1 MESSSKSWVEAKSLT
16 WTLFVLSLSLTT
28 GWIVFSL
35 TLWGIPNFSQFL
47 YASGLGILAG
57 FAVFALLFSSK
68 YAYLKF
74 YIDSSFDSD
83 ESNKDSIIAKGFP
96 SAKGCPSAD
105 GSGLK
110 GDSTAKNY
118 ASFHAKGDKGLPK
131 RNLEK
136 KTPVKEVQA
145 KKAISGVAS
154 LRSENHNVI
163 AISSHKLQPL
173 KNTAQTAAA
182 LREFS
187 LSESME
193 MSVSHATVEP
203 SRLTL
208 GAPHIWTAGLIKT
221 LEWRVF
227 DRLSVT
233 YWAEQGNKILGIKKD
248 FYRRNKFFVCAAA
261 NKKIRIA
268 VVQSHSAHSAPISKV
283 EMQYLIKIKEVSNAK
298 VAILM
303 HSGHLSKVVRAF
315 CISNN
320 IRLLNEDN
328 ICKGL
333 LALPLALQDQM
344 LDQLVKADYMVPT
357 CPNCRTK
364 MKHRRHKTSDKEVWG
379 CSSYPACRIMM
390 DYYTV

>member
-1 MESSSKSWVEAKSLT
+1 MT

-47 YASGLGILAG
+47 YACGLGLVAG
-57 FAVFALLFSSK
+57 FAVCAFLFSSK

-74 YIDSSFDSD
+74 YVDSDFDSD
-83 ESNKDSIIAKGFP
+83 ESNSGSIQAKGSS
-96 SAKGCPSAD
+96 SAKGSLPNKSSA
-105 GSGLK
+105 LK
-110 GDSTAKNY
+110 VHTITKDY
-118 ASFHAKGDKGLPK
+118 ASFHANDDKGAARL
-131 RNLEK
+131 NLKGKAPIEK
-136 KTPVKEVQA
+136 IHAKEAV
-145 KKAISGVAS
+145 SGVGS
-154 LRSENHNVI
+154 LRSENHNVV

-173 KNTAQTAAA
+173 KNIAQTAAA

-193 MSVSHATVEP
+193 RSVSQATVEP
-203 SRLTL
+203 SHLTL
-208 GAPHIWTAGLIKT
+208 GAPHIWSGGLIKA

-261 NKKIRIA
+261 NKEIRIA

-283 EMQYLIKIKEVSNAK
+283 EMQYLIKIKQVSNAK

-303 HSGHLSKVVRAF
+303 HSGHLSNVVRGF

-344 LDQLVKADYMVPT
+344 LDQLVKHDYMVPT

-364 MKHRRHKTSDKEVWG
+364 MKHRRHKTSGKQVWG
-379 CSSYPACRIMM
+379 CSSYPSCRIMM